1 VSLPAPGGSWL
12 RLRVIGVALSAFGV
26 ALVAIGVVVGGFG
39 SGSPATAS
47 STSAVATET
56 ATPASRSTTSSPP
69 TVATVSSV
77 VMTTTSEPSTTPV
90 PTTAPVS
97 PATIAPT
104 ATVDN
109 SPSDV
114 SVRVFNNST
123 IHGLSEKAA
132 GELRAKGW
140 NVVEVGNFTG
150 RFPTTTV
157 YYQPGTGEQA
167 EATKLAASIG
177 ATTAPRIEEITSF
190 APGLIVVVTSDFS
203 G

>member
-1 VSLPAPGGSWL
+1 MSLPAPGGLWM

-47 STSAVATET
+47 STSAVATEM

-69 TVATVSSV
+69 NAASVSSV
-77 VMTTTSEPSTTPV
+77 VMTTTSEPPTTPV
-90 PTTAPVS
+90 PATA
-97 PATIAPT
+97 PATIVPT

-132 GELRAKGW
+132 GELRAEGW

-167 EATKLAASIG
+167 EAAKLAASIG
-177 ATTAPRIEEITSF
+177 AGTAPRIEEITSF